1 MARIDVGATDGRN
14 VQPVHNA
21 RAAAYKNMRASTCPE
36 ETYFMKTSI
45 LIAGGL
51 ALSLLGTGCATKK
64 YVAKSIAPVEQRV
77 STTEAKNTEQ
87 DTKLAANASQIDA
100 VDKDLSRTKERL
112 NDTDAK
118 AVAAGSAAAAADA
131 KATAAANAAGAAD
144 AKGQQGIQV
153 GTQAA
158 KSVDTLREDVR
169 NGKFKMTKSDTVLFG
184 FNRKSLSDEAKAQL
198 DSVVQSLD
206 GVSRYV
212 VEIQGFTDKTGSAV
226 YNDELSQERA
236 QAVARYLASHKV
248 PLRNITMLGT
258 GVAEGEQKTR
268 EERAQGRKV
277 DVRVYVPEI

>member
-1 MARIDVGATDGRN
+1 
-14 VQPVHNA
+14 
-21 RAAAYKNMRASTCPE
+21 
-36 ETYFMKTSI
+36 MKTSI

-64 YVAKSIAPVEQRV
+64 YVAKSIAPVEARV
-77 STTEAKNTEQ
+77 TTTEAKNTEQ
-87 DTKLAANASQIDA
+87 DTKITANASQIDS

-112 NDTDAK
+112 TDTDAK
-118 AVAAGSAAAAADA
+118 AVAAGNAASAANAAAAA
-131 KATAAANAAGAAD
+131 AASAASAAD
-144 AKGQQGIQV
+144 AKGQQGITV
-153 GTQAA
+153 GTTAA

-198 DSVVQSLD
+198 DSFVQSLD
-206 GVSRYV
+206 GVNRYI

-258 GVAEGEQKTR
+258 GVADGDQKTR

>member
-1 MARIDVGATDGRN
+1 
-14 VQPVHNA
+14 
-21 RAAAYKNMRASTCPE
+21 
-36 ETYFMKTSI
+36 MKTWI
-45 LIAGGL
+45 LITGGL

-77 STTEAKNTEQ
+77 TGVEGKNTEQ
-87 DTKLAANASQIDA
+87 DTKITANATQIDA

-112 NDTDAK
+112 NDVDAK
-118 AVAAGSAAAAADA
+118 AAAAAAAADA
-131 KATAAANAAGAAD
+131 KAAAAAAAASEAD
-144 AKGQQGIQV
+144 AKGQKGIET
-153 GTQAA
+153 GTMAA

-169 NGKFKMTKSDTVLFG
+169 NGKYKMMKSDTVLFG
-184 FNRKSLSDEAKAQL
+184 FNRKTLSDEAKAQL

-206 GVSRYV
+206 GVNRYV

>member
-1 MARIDVGATDGRN
+1 
-14 VQPVHNA
+14 
-21 RAAAYKNMRASTCPE
+21 
-36 ETYFMKTSI
+36 MKTSI
-45 LIAGGL
+45 LIAGSL

-77 STTEAKNTEQ
+77 TTAEAKNTEQ
-87 DTKLAANASQIDA
+87 DTKIAGNTTQIDA

-112 NDTDAK
+112 TDTDAK
-118 AVAAGSAAAAADA
+118 AVAAGNAAAAADA
-131 KATAAANAAGAAD
+131 KASAAASAASAAD
-144 AKGQQGIQV
+144 AKGQQGIEA
-153 GTQAA
+153 GTTAA
-158 KSVDTLREDVR
+158 KNVDTLREDVR

-198 DSVVQSLD
+198 DTFVQSLD

-258 GVAEGEQKTR
+258 GVADGDQKTR

-277 DVRVYVPEI
+277 DVRIYVPEI

>member
-1 MARIDVGATDGRN
+1 
-14 VQPVHNA
+14 
-21 RAAAYKNMRASTCPE
+21 
-36 ETYFMKTSI
+36 MKTSI
-45 LIAGGL
+45 LIAGSL

-77 STTEAKNTEQ
+77 STAEAKNTEQ

-112 NDTDAK
+112 TDTDAK
-118 AVAAGSAAAAADA
+118 AVAAGNAA
-131 KATAAANAAGAAD
+131 AAANAAAASAASAASAAD

-153 GTQAA
+153 GTTAA

-184 FNRKSLSDEAKAQL
+184 FNRKTLSDEAKAQL
-198 DSVVQSLD
+198 DSFVQSLD
-206 GVSRYV
+206 GINRYV

-236 QAVARYLASHKV
+236 EAVARYLASHKV
-248 PLRNITMLGT
+248 PLRSITMLGT
-258 GVAEGEQKTR
+258 GVAEGDQKTR

-277 DVRVYVPEI
+277 DVRIYIPEI

>member
-1 MARIDVGATDGRN
+1 
-14 VQPVHNA
+14 
-21 RAAAYKNMRASTCPE
+21 MR
-36 ETYFMKTSI
+36 TSI

-77 STTEAKNTEQ
+77 TGVEGKNTEQ
-87 DTKLAANASQIDA
+87 DTKITANATQIDA

-112 NDTDAK
+112 TDTDAK

-131 KATAAANAAGAAD
+131 KASAAASAASAAD
-144 AKGQQGIQV
+144 AKGQQGIEA
-153 GTQAA
+153 GTTAA
-158 KSVDTLREDVR
+158 KNVDILREDVR

-198 DSVVQSLD
+198 DSFVQSLD

-258 GVAEGEQKTR
+258 GVADGDQKTR